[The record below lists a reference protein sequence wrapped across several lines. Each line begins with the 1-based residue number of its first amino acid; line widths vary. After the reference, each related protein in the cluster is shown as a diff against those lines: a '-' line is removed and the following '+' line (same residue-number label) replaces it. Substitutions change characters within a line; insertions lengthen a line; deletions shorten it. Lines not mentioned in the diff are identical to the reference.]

1 MGWLET
7 TAFTL
12 VIGAQFLAAIFL
24 VSRRHSL
31 YADAKKDRARDDI
44 AVPASLDHQTG

>member
-12 VIGAQFLAAIFL
+12 VIGAQFLAAIF
-24 VSRRHSL
+24 VATKRDSL
-31 YADAKKDRARDDI
+31 YTDVKQDAAHEDT
-44 AVPASLDHQTG
+44 VPASLDHQTG